1 MFKSEKTLSIPGDYP
16 VVFESCVEALKDVK
30 VRVKSA
36 NPATGVVSGR
46 TYALGISS
54 MDRVDVLVQRGV
66 GQCVVTMSSE
76 FSSVAVTDYG
86 RNARRVDRFFNA
98 LLARVAPLAGD
109 PEALSSIASSSGTLP
124 SRQYS
129 SAPMR
134 TQLKETSG
142 GQAVQWVLMIGILL
156 FAICLFL
163 SVFTAIANTP
173 H

>member
-1 MFKSEKTLSIPGDYP
+1 MFKSEKTMSVPGDYQ
-16 VVFESCVEALKDVK
+16 VVFESCVQALKDVK

-36 NPATGVVSGR
+36 NSATGVVAGR

-54 MDRVDVLVQRGV
+54 MDRVDVLVQRGM
-66 GQCVVTMSSE
+66 GQCVVTVSSE

-86 RNARRVDRFFNA
+86 RNARRVDRFFDA
-98 LLARVAPLAGD
+98 LLARVAPLASSRD
-109 PEALSSIASSSGTLP
+109 ALSSIGDSSGALP
-124 SRQYS
+124 SSRYS

-134 TQLKETSG
+134 TQLRETSG
-142 GQAVQWVLMIGILL
+142 GQAVQWVFLVGWLL

-163 SVFTAIANTP
+163 GVFAAIANAT